1 MNKEVIEKQF
11 EEEIKSILSGY
22 LSDSDTVD
30 YLALKITRLHTEYS
44 ENQFYATKTR
54 SFMRQIKGGNV

>member
-1 MNKEVIEKQF
+1 MNKEALETQF
-11 EEEIKSILSGY
+11 EEEVKSLLSGY

-44 ENQFYATKTR
+44 EN
-54 SFMRQIKGGNV
+54 